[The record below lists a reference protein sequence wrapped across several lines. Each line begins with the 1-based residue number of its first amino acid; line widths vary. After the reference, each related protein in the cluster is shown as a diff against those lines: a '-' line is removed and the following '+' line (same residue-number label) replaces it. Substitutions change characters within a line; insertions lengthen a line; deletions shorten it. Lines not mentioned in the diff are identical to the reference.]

1 MTDKTIFRLN
11 PAKNPFLGNLPEAA
25 MEDLLSRAKVQQLQQ
40 DDVFIREGEP
50 SDSIYFINYGEIIIL
65 KGGVEIDRQGA
76 GGVIGEMGVLTNAP
90 RSATIKCAAE
100 VELLRVEAHDFI
112 RIVDSQPAM
121 LRNLVI
127 DQLNKVTSSHD
138 FRKMQGEKIL
148 EAKEIFGRLV
158 SPEVYERVISKRKPE
173 EMLSGT
179 LEDAAVLFF
188 DIRGFSTASE
198 KMGPQPL
205 LKALNEHLGIINAR
219 VARHRGTIVNFIGD
233 AVLAIFGCPV
243 PLPDA
248 AAAAVRC
255 YLEAREELAAF
266 HQHRRETGE
275 HCFDLGAGINFGGLV
290 SGAIGSKERMSY
302 SVLGDEV
309 NLAAR
314 LESLT
319 RHYPTEVI
327 FSESCYDQLPED
339 LKQQSLLMDRC
350 TVKGRKSPTGLYS
363 LLAMADAEK
372 AAYDAALNKYLGGD
386 FLAAE
391 SAFNDI
397 PGPLAAYMRRRCGQ
411 LQVEQGKFWPGYY
424 SWEVK

>member
-11 PAKNPFLGNLPEAA
+11 PAKNPFLGNLPESA
-25 MEDLLSRAKVQQLQQ
+25 MEDLMARAQVQEL
-40 DDVFIREGEP
+40 DGGTVFIREGEP
-50 SDSIYFINYGEIIIL
+50 SDSIYFINYGDVAIL
-65 KGGVEIDRQGA
+65 KGGVEIDRQHA
-76 GGVIGEMGVLTNAP
+76 GGVIGEMGVLTGAP
-90 RSATIKCAAE
+90 RSATIQCVGE
-100 VELLRVEAHDFI
+100 VELLRVESADFI

-127 DQLNKVTSSHD
+127 DQLRKVTSSQD
-138 FRKMQGEKIL
+138 VRVNQGKQIV

-158 SPEVYERVISKRKPE
+158 SPEVYDLVISKRKPE
-173 EMLSGT
+173 ELLGGT

-188 DIRGFSTASE
+188 DIRGFSNASE

-205 LKALNEHLGIINAR
+205 LKALNDHLGIINSR
-219 VARHRGTIVNFIGD
+219 VAKHRGTIVNFIGD

-255 YLEAREELAAF
+255 YLDAREELHAF

-290 SGAIGSKERMSY
+290 SGAIGSKERLSY

-314 LESLT
+314 LEGLT
-319 RHYPTEVI
+319 RYYPTEVI
-327 FSESCYDQLPED
+327 FSESCYDQLPPE
-339 LKQQSLLMDRC
+339 LKEKSLMIDRC
-350 TVKGRKSPTGLYS
+350 TVKGRKSPTGLYT
-363 LLAMADAEK
+363 LLSMPASDM
-372 AAYDAALNKYLGGD
+372 AAYEAALNKYITGD

-391 SAFNDI
+391 SAFNAI
-397 PGPLAAYMRRRCGQ
+397 PGPLPAYMRRRCGQ

-424 SWEVK
+424 AWEVK

>member
-1 MTDKTIFRLN
+1 MTEKTMFRLN
-11 PAKNPFLGNLPEAA
+11 PAKNPFLGNLPESAF
-25 MEDLLSRAKVQQLQQ
+25 EDLMSRAKVIQMKEG
-40 DDVFIREGEP
+40 DVFIREGEP
-50 SDSIYFINYGEIIIL
+50 SDSMYFVNYGEVVIL
-65 KGGVEIDRQGA
+65 KGGVEIDRQRA
-76 GGVIGEMGVLTNAP
+76 GGVIGEMGVLTKAT
-90 RSATIKCAAE
+90 RSATIKCAGD
-100 VELLRVEAHDFI
+100 VELLRVEAEDFI

-127 DQLNKVTSSHD
+127 DQLQKVTSSHD
-138 FRKMQGEKIL
+138 VREKQGKQIV
-148 EAKEIFGRLV
+148 EAKEVFGRLV

-205 LKALNEHLGIINAR
+205 LKALNDHLGIINAR
-219 VARHRGTIVNFIGD
+219 VSKHRGTIVNFIGD

-248 AAAAVRC
+248 AGAAVRC
-255 YLEAREELAAF
+255 YLEAREELNAF
-266 HQHRRETGE
+266 HQYRKETGE
-275 HCFDLGAGINFGGLV
+275 HCFELGAGINFGGLV

-314 LESLT
+314 LEGLT

-327 FSESCYDQLPED
+327 FSESCFDQLPDD
-339 LKQQSLLMDRC
+339 LKKQSLLMDRC

-363 LLAMADAEK
+363 LIAMSDAEK
-372 AAYDAALNKYLGGD
+372 EAYDAALNKYLAGD

-391 SAFNDI
+391 SAFNSI

-424 SWEVK
+424 QWDVK

>member
-11 PAKNPFLGNLPEAA
+11 PAKNPFLGNLPPEA
-25 MEDLLSRAKVQQLQQ
+25 MEDLISRAKVQELK
-40 DDVFIREGEP
+40 DGDVFIREGEP
-50 SDSIYFINYGEIIIL
+50 SDSIYFVNYGEVAIL
-65 KGGVEIDRQGA
+65 KGGVEIDRQRSGGA
-76 GGVIGEMGVLTNAP
+76 IGEMGVLTNAN
-90 RSATIKCAAE
+90 RSATVRCVGE
-100 VELLRVEAHDFI
+100 VEVMRVEAADFI
-112 RIVDSQPAM
+112 HIVDSQPAM

-127 DQLNKVTSSHD
+127 DQLRKVTTSQD
-138 FRKMQGEKIL
+138 VRVNQGKQIV

-158 SPEVYERVISKRKPE
+158 SPEVYEHVISKRKPE

-188 DIRGFSTASE
+188 DIRGFSNASE

-205 LKALNEHLGIINAR
+205 LKALNDHLGIINAR
-219 VARHRGTIVNFIGD
+219 VAKHRGTIVNFIGD
-233 AVLAIFGCPV
+233 AVLAVFGCPV

-255 YLEAREELAAF
+255 YLEARAELDDF
-266 HQHRRETGE
+266 HEHRKLTGE
-275 HCFDLGAGINFGGLV
+275 HSFALGAGINYGGLV
-290 SGAIGSKERMSY
+290 SGAIGSKERLSY

-314 LESLT
+314 LEGLT
-319 RHYPTEVI
+319 RHYPTEII
-327 FSESCYDQLPED
+327 FSESCYDQLPAD
-339 LKQQSLLMDRC
+339 LQQQSLLMDRC
-350 TVKGRKSPTGLYS
+350 TVKGRKSPTGLYT
-363 LLAMADAEK
+363 LLPLADGEK
-372 AAYDAALNKYLGGD
+372 AAYDTALNQYLAGH

-391 SAFNDI
+391 SAFNEI

-424 SWEVK
+424 EWEVK